1 MSFKTTLALGRIAR
15 AGVLSLLFAAVLT
28 PPTAAA
34 QDHSDPTE
42 TQPVARPNNPEMTAI
57 FEADQ
62 AARKKPDIDWEEV
75 TIEDAARRRRVG
87 ELLDAGALHSGD
99 DYYHAAF
106 VFQHGDA
113 PSDYLKAHALAL
125 LAVSRGKKSATWIA
139 AATLDRYLMAI
150 GQPQIYG
157 TQFTKRD
164 DGWSQEPYQRELLS
178 DAIREASRVPP
189 IAQQERQRSA
199 LSARESGE

>member
-1 MSFKTTLALGRIAR
+1 MQR
-15 AGVLSLLFAAVLT
+15 AGNASGNYSMQARCKAATITITRHLS
-28 PPTAAA
+28 
-34 QDHSDPTE
+34 S
-42 TQPVARPNNPEMTAI
+42 
-57 FEADQ
+57 
-62 AARKKPDIDWEEV
+62 
-75 TIEDAARRRRVG
+75 
-87 ELLDAGALHSGD
+87 S
-99 DYYHAAF
+99 
-106 VFQHGDA
+106 
-113 PSDYLKAHALAL
+113 KAHALAL

-178 DAIREASRVPP
+178 DALREASSVPP

-199 LSARESGE
+199 LSARDTGE